1 LTYRE
6 TLQAVDTV
14 KALKIVGIDGG
25 QQGAYV
31 YFPCTGCGKQAV
43 IKAYG
48 DKKNIWYC
56 PECKD
61 KGHIISLI
69 MKMTGIG
76 WNEAKSLLEVKAVT
90 YPAEKIQK
98 ELTLEYELQY
108 NKFLEAQGIS
118 EEIARAYAIGV
129 PKGKTMLSGCV
140 AFTVHDENGKRIAY
154 YGIRMKDLK
163 PVFHSSFN
171 PELYLY
177 NYHRVDSETDVHF
190 TTDMFDCIRTLS
202 SGRQPVCNFGLPYLS
217 TEQISFLQR
226 FKYVSFDCSM
236 KHSNELTHQLTTN
249 LQNYL
254 KIVKNA
260 KE

>member
-6 TLQAVDTV
+6 TLQAVDTL

-69 MKMTGIG
+69 MKIAGIE
-76 WNEAKSLLEVKAVT
+76 WNEAKSLLEAKAFA
-90 YPAEKIQK
+90 YPTAKIQK
-98 ELTLEYELQY
+98 ELALEYELQY
-108 NKFLEAQGIS
+108 NKFLEAQVIS
-118 EEIARAYAIGV
+118 EEIAREYEIGV

-140 AFTVHDENGKRIAY
+140 AFTVHNENGKKVAY

-163 PVFHSSFN
+163 PVFHKSFN

-177 NYHRVDSETDVHF
+177 NYHRIDPEKDVYF
-190 TTDMFDCIRTLS
+190 ITDMFDCIRTLS
-202 SGRQPVCNFGLPYLS
+202 SGRQSVCNFGLPYLS
-217 TEQISFLQR
+217 AEQISLLQR
-226 FKYVSFDCSM
+226 LKYVSFDCSM
-236 KHSNELTHQLTTN
+236 NHNVEVIYQLTTN
-249 LQNYL
+249 LQNY
-254 KIVKNA
+254 VSVVRNG

>member
-1 LTYRE
+1 MTYRE
-6 TLQAVDTV
+6 TLQAVDTL

-69 MKMTGIG
+69 MKMAGVE
-76 WNEAKSLLEVKAVT
+76 WNEAKSLLEGKAFA
-90 YPAEKIQK
+90 YPAAKIQK

-118 EEIARAYAIGV
+118 EEIVSAYGIGV

-177 NYHRVDSETDVHF
+177 NYHRIDPEIDVHF
-190 TTDMFDCIRTLS
+190 TTDMFDCIRIIS
-202 SGRQPVCNFGLPYLS
+202 SERQSVCNFGLPYLS
-217 TEQISFLQR
+217 AEQISLLQR
-226 FKYVSFDCSM
+226 FKYVSFDYSIR
-236 KHSNELTHQLTTN
+236 HSNELARQLTTN
-249 LQNYL
+249 LQNYVRIL
-254 KIVKNA
+254 GNG